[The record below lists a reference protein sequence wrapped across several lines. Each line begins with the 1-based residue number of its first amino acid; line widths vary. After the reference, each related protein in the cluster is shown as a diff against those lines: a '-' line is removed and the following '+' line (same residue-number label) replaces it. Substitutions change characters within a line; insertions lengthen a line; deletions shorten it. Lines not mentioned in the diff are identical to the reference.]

1 LAIAQ
6 GSHNCEEAVNIAAP
20 RLLVRGPGR
29 TMRGMKPGITLKLF
43 FAILAASA
51 VAAAA
56 MAVATRISF
65 QSGFFGYLNHVE
77 SQSLEALAVRLAD
90 EYRASGDWS
99 FLQGDYGRLRALAT
113 PAQPVQRLALLDAQ
127 RRAVLGNPD
136 LSEGA
141 AVRPV
146 VVEDRVV
153 GWIARSPYRRIST
166 AADLAFQQQQLRAAW
181 IIAGLA
187 LAVAAL
193 VAVVLARVFLLP
205 VKRVAEATH
214 RLAAGNY
221 ATRVEVRSTDE
232 LGRLAEDF
240 NHLAQALERNE
251 ALRRRFMADVS
262 HELRTPLAVLSGEL
276 EALEDGVRP
285 LTRESLASLRA
296 EVNALGKLVN
306 DVNQLALAD
315 SGALAYRKET
325 LDVVPLVAQALES
338 HRERLAER
346 SLAVETAWNGAAPV
360 FGDADRLRQMFRN
373 LLENSAR
380 YTERGGRVRVA
391 ARREGEQVIV
401 EFDDS
406 APGVPADALPQ
417 LFERFYRVEG
427 SRSRA
432 NGGTGL
438 GLAICRSIV
447 AAHGGD
453 ISAAPS
459 PLGGL
464 RVSVSLPAAA

>member
-1 LAIAQ
+1 
-6 GSHNCEEAVNIAAP
+6 
-20 RLLVRGPGR
+20 
-29 TMRGMKPGITLKLF
+29 MKAGIEFKLF
-43 FAILAASA
+43 LVILAASA
-51 VAAAA
+51 VAAGA
-56 MAVATRISF
+56 MALATRASF
-65 QSGFFGYLNHVE
+65 KSGFLGYLNQVDA
-77 SQSLEALAVRLAD
+77 QRIDALAGRLAD
-90 EYRASGDWS
+90 EYRRAGDWN
-99 FLQGDYGRLRALAT
+99 FMRGDYARLRTLAL
-113 PAQPVQRLALLDAQ
+113 PAQPIPRLALLDQ
-127 RRAVLGNPD
+127 ERRTVVGNPEVAE
-136 LSEGA
+136 EG

-146 VVEDRVV
+146 QVDGRTV
-153 GWIARSPYRRIST
+153 GWVARTPLRRLST
-166 AADLAFQQQQLRAAW
+166 AAELSFQQEQQRAAW
-181 IIAGLA
+181 VIAAFAVA
-187 LAVAAL
+187 LAAL
-193 VAVVLARVFLLP
+193 LAFVLSRVFLLP
-205 VKRVAEATH
+205 LKRVTAATH

-221 ATRVEVRSTDE
+221 ATRVEVRSSDE
-232 LGRLAEDF
+232 LGRLSEDF
-240 NHLAQALERNE
+240 NRLAQALERNE

-285 LTRESLASLRA
+285 LTHEELASLRA
-296 EVNALGKLVN
+296 EVNALGKLVD

-315 SGALAYRKET
+315 SGALAYRKST
-325 LDVVPLVAQALES
+325 VDVVPLVAQALES

-380 YTERGGRVRVA
+380 YTDRGGRVRVSA
-391 ARREGEQVIV
+391 HRDGERVLV

-406 APGVPADALPQ
+406 APGVPSEALLQ

-432 NGGTGL
+432 NGGSGL
-438 GLAICRSIV
+438 GLAICRSIA

-453 ISAAPS
+453 IAAAPS

-464 RVSVSLPAAA
+464 RVSVSLPVAA